1 MTKQKYTIENEKLIG
16 PGWLIDLKTTC
27 VIGNRFILDAS
38 SGRCA
43 RWCTGAPGSRS
54 CRITV
59 LMFISWMLE
68 SRISKMRCLTRP
80 CPPPLNPHCSPHRHT
95 LFTPLSQFT
104 SGLALPQIR
113 SHNLRNSS
121 FPILSMFAS
130 SQLRSAQLFCSS
142 NLSFLPKNPFLRSA
156 LLKIAV

>member
-1 MTKQKYTIENEKLIG
+1 MTEQKYIIENEKLII
-16 PGWLIDLKTTC
+16 PAWLIGLKTKS

-43 RWCTGAPGSRS
+43 RWCRVAPGSRS
-54 CRITV
+54 CLITV
-59 LMFISWMLE
+59 LMFISWKLE
-68 SRISKMRCLTRP
+68 SRISKMHCIIVP

-95 LFTPLSQFT
+95 LFTPLSQFP
-104 SGLALPQIR
+104 SGLALSRIR